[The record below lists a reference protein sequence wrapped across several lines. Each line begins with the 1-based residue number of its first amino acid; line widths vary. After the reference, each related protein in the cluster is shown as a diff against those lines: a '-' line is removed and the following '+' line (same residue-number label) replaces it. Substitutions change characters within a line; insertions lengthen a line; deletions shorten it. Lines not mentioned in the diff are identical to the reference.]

1 MQDVQ
6 SRETV
11 KIASNLP
18 SADNKNRRDY
28 FEEFFR
34 TQHEEEKASAGKD
47 GSGGSKE

>member
-1 MQDVQ
+1 M
-6 SRETV
+6 

-18 SADNKNRRDY
+18 SEGNKNRRDY